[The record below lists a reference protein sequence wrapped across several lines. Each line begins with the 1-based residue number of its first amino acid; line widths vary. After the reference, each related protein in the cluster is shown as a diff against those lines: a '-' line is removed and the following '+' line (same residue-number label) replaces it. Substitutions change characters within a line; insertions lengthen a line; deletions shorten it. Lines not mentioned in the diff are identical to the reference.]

1 MQNLSNKFYLIWT
14 LDAKMTG
21 IERLYTLD
29 MDQGQLLPFKIH
41 SNFNS
46 SDKITKFFANP
57 VSSIDAPLKILLGLT
72 LLQIMSG
79 IAYSV
84 GYGWFYLTFQLSN
97 FDIKTSHYG

>member
-1 MQNLSNKFYLIWT
+1 MI
-14 LDAKMTG
+14 G

-29 MDQGQLLPFKIH
+29 MDQGQLLTLKIH

-57 VSSIDAPLKILLGLT
+57 ISSIDAPLQILFCLT
-72 LLQIMSG
+72 LLQIMSK

-84 GYGWFYLTFQLSN
+84 GYRWFYLKFCACGMAMLGQGPALDQDQTLVRLS
-97 FDIKTSHYG
+97 